1 MTYFLYGNLLV
12 KHHLVL
18 FTSCYHFCSC
28 FGPCRLPFLFLYPL
42 TISSLSCLLLVPL
55 SPYLFFLLHSFSP
68 LCLFT
73 SLFLPCLPPSPLR
86 MLQIILTAPQTL
98 PPHPHLFP
106 QSEVNSS
113 SQTIMSSPTPV
124 PPLKRVH
131 PISTPLPISQHF
143 CTSLPLLNS
152 THRTKVGRG

>member
-28 FGPCRLPFLFLYPL
+28 FGPCRLSFLFLYPL

-73 SLFLPCLPPSPLR
+73 SLFLPCLPPPPLR
-86 MLQIILTAPQTL
+86 MVQMCMSDPQTL
-98 PPHPHLFP
+98 PLHSHLFP
-106 QSEVNSS
+106 QLVVNSS
-113 SQTIMSSPTPV
+113 DQSILSLPTPLS
-124 PPLKRVH
+124 PSNPVH
-131 PISTPLPISQHF
+131 SISTRIPRTVLLFCANATIFPLI
-143 CTSLPLLNS
+143 
-152 THRTKVGRG
+152 